1 VRAARATCVRLRAR
15 ERNGVSGRLEPPIG
29 ATPLRWFHRIG
40 VAIVLQFGWRQ
51 PAGESAWV
59 GRIIET
65 EARGRKSRRQLK
77 PALEVKR
84 CVIIGPYSQKTCMK
98 RTFFGLAAMLFFI
111 CPVSVRGAGE
121 TASDAGGHGLDPG
134 VLIGVAVMLVIA
146 KIGGE
151 LFERIGQSAVLGELC
166 AGILLG
172 NLVIFGFSG
181 VEPLKTNTTIAALAE
196 LGVIILLF
204 EVGLESDLREM
215 IEVGWSSLLVAVLGV
230 IAPFFLGW
238 GVATYF
244 LPEEHVL
251 GHIFIGAV
259 LCATSVGITAR
270 VFKDLKKLA
279 TREARIILG
288 AAVIDDV
295 LGLLILAIVAGA
307 IKAAGAGGTL
317 AIADIAGIAFKSV
330 AFLVGSIVVGH
341 FLMPRML
348 RGAGRFESRG
358 VLLTLAISFCLVLAW
373 AAAKAGLA
381 PIVGAFAAG
390 LILDEVHYKPT
401 GGRTE
406 RDLSDLLQP
415 VSTVLV
421 PIFFVLMG
429 LKVDL
434 RLFTRGDILGFATV
448 LTLAAIVGK
457 QVCALG
463 VVERG
468 INRLAVGV
476 GMIPRGEVGLIFAGI
491 GATLMLPSV
500 TGVSEPVIN
509 SAVFG
514 AVVIMVI
521 ITTLI
526 TPLVLKWALG
536 RKSRRKREG

>member
-1 VRAARATCVRLRAR
+1 
-15 ERNGVSGRLEPPIG
+15 
-29 ATPLRWFHRIG
+29 
-40 VAIVLQFGWRQ
+40 
-51 PAGESAWV
+51 
-59 GRIIET
+59 
-65 EARGRKSRRQLK
+65 
-77 PALEVKR
+77 
-84 CVIIGPYSQKTCMK
+84 MK

-111 CPVSVRGAGE
+111 SLSVRGAGE
-121 TASDAGGHGLDPG
+121 TASDAGGHGLDPA

-146 KIGGE
+146 KIAGE
-151 LFERIGQSAVLGELC
+151 FFERIGQPAVLGELC

-181 VEPLKTNTTIAALAE
+181 AEPLKTNATIAALAE

-244 LPEEHVL
+244 LPDEHVL

-307 IKAAGAGGTL
+307 IRAAQAGGTL
-317 AIADIAGIAFKSV
+317 AIVDIVGIAFKSV
-330 AFLVGSIVVGH
+330 AFLVGSIVVGL
-341 FLMPRML
+341 FVMPRML

-373 AAAKAGLA
+373 AAAKVGLA

-406 RDLSDLLQP
+406 RDLNDLLQP

-434 RLFTRGDILGFATV
+434 RLFTRLDILGFATV

-457 QVCALG
+457 QICALG
-463 VVERG
+463 VVEPG

-521 ITTLI
+521 ITTLL
-526 TPLVLKWALG
+526 TPLTLKWALG
-536 RKSRRKREG
+536 RKSRGKREG